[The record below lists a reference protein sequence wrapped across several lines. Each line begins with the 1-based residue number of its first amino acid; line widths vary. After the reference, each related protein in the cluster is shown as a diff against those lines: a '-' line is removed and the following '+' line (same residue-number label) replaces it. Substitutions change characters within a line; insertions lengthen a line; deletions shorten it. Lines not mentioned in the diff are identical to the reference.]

1 MVDYT
6 AQGPSERSEES
17 LNDRLYCEKSF
28 RAKRGISRWYIIQR
42 KDLPSESRNLLMID
56 YTTKGHSERIEE
68 KQIKGYS
75 RRKKDALI
83 DKVNPNRD
91 ELYNNGVIAEI
102 PPLEQNE

>member
-1 MVDYT
+1 MVDCT
-6 AQGPSERSEES
+6 AKGPYERS
-17 LNDRLYCEKSF
+17 
-28 RAKRGISRWYIIQR
+28 
-42 KDLPSESRNLLMID
+42 
-56 YTTKGHSERIEE
+56 EE

-102 PPLEQNE
+102 PPLEKNE

>member
-1 MVDYT
+1 
-6 AQGPSERSEES
+6 
-17 LNDRLYCEKSF
+17 
-28 RAKRGISRWYIIQR
+28 
-42 KDLPSESRNLLMID
+42 MID
-56 YTTKGHSERIEE
+56 YTAKSHSERIGE

-102 PPLEQNE
+102 LLLEQNE